1 MYLQLSLPTLCF
13 CLQNPRFFQQLVLLP
28 LSLGYLALASDHP
41 RPVLQF
47 SQLPLQ
53 NFYRLI
59 LAILEEPLHSAM
71 QLNFRV
77 L

>member
-1 MYLQLSLPTLCF
+1 MCLQLSLPTLCY

-28 LSLGYLALASDHP
+28 LYLGYLALASDHP
-41 RPVLQF
+41 RLVLQF

-59 LAILEEPLHSAM
+59 LATLEEPLHSAM
-71 QLNFRV
+71 QLNSRV